1 MKKSISTGRALAPE
15 GGDLRINYTLPGS
28 SLTGGVRTFFEISKR
43 LVKKGH
49 EVTVTLPNK
58 PDATFDWQARVFYP
72 RLSMAK
78 NLAGM
83 ALGKFL
89 TDGLGSEYQYLE
101 LEKSIP
107 DCDVNFA
114 TLCFTTFPVHRSG
127 KGKPFYHM
135 QHFEPLFFDSP
146 RLQRIAEES
155 YYLPFTRIAN
165 SSWLK
170 KTVFERTG
178 AESHLVLHGL
188 DHEKFY
194 PRETHVEDHKRRVVA
209 YGNQRTWKGIP
220 DLLEAMEIVNK
231 QHGDTEL
238 IIYGSSPIT
247 YKRTGA
253 PYTFLKGLS
262 DDALAELYS
271 SADVVACPS
280 WYESFPGPPL
290 EGMACG
296 VPVVTT
302 SIGTED
308 YAINEETA
316 LVVPPRDPKKMAE
329 AILELMK
336 NEELRERLKKA
347 GIKKAKEF
355 TWDRTADA
363 VEKVFRGEVR

>member
-1 MKKSISTGRALAPE
+1 
-15 GGDLRINYTLPGS
+15 
-28 SLTGGVRTFFEISKR
+28 
-43 LVKKGH
+43 
-49 EVTVTLPNK
+49 
-58 PDATFDWQARVFYP
+58 
-72 RLSMAK
+72 
-78 NLAGM
+78 M
-83 ALGKFL
+83 ALGILFRN
-89 TDGLGSEYQYLE
+89 GLDSEYGYLE

-107 DCDVNFA
+107 ECEVNFA
-114 TLCFTTFPVHRSG
+114 THCFTTFPVHRSG

-135 QHFEPLFFDSP
+135 QHFEPLFFDNP
-146 RLQRIAEES
+146 RLQRKAEES
-155 YYLPFTRIAN
+155 YYLPFARIAN

-170 KTVFERTG
+170 KTVLERTG
-178 AESHLVLHGL
+178 AESHLVLQGL
-188 DHEKFY
+188 DHERFY
-194 PRETHVEDHKRRVVA
+194 PREIHTEGHKKRIVA
-209 YGNQRTWKGIP
+209 YGNQRVWKGIP
-220 DLLEAMEIVNK
+220 DLLEAMEMVNK
-231 QHGDTEL
+231 QEGGTEL

-247 YKRTGA
+247 YKRTGV

-280 WYESFPGPPL
+280 WYESFPYPPL

-316 LVVPPRDPKKMAE
+316 LVVPPRDSKKMAE
-329 AILELMK
+329 AILELMR

-355 TWDRTADA
+355 TWDKTADTIDSIL
-363 VEKVFRGEVR
+363 RREVR